1 MAQTFCSFLRAG
13 GSRRRIEPPAE
24 ITVAL
29 PLACREKQDAR
40 TRCQRSFT
48 ASGTRFGPSIFSLN
62 SGRLCALSC
71 ALSCATRCAT
81 APVLPH
87 SLEVAKPGPHAP
99 YDSAF
104 GTQGN
109 PVAAQP
115 VQRTAHKRSR
125 SAVEHLKQ
133 SMIDATSALFGV
145 LKLINLEDFR
155 YDL

>member
-1 MAQTFCSFLRAG
+1 MQFFFFLFPQCSFSWVDSGRSSTACWSNVRRRTNPSKLLSLRCCGCIHRGFSEHNGPGILLFFASGAG
-13 GSRRRIEPPAE
+13 SSRRRIEPPAK

-81 APVLPH
+81 APVLPLFE
-87 SLEVAKPGPHAP
+87 SGEAGP
-99 YDSAF
+99 
-104 GTQGN
+104 
-109 PVAAQP
+109 
-115 VQRTAHKRSR
+115 SR
-125 SAVEHLKQ
+125 
-133 SMIDATSALFGV
+133 AL
-145 LKLINLEDFR
+145 
-155 YDL
+155 